1 MGCFEIKR
9 FHNTTKKK
17 YMTNTNTDFN
27 TQIIP
32 QENVVQHCEVITQ
45 SL

>member
-1 MGCFEIKR
+1 MFWNEDHVSLHYKEEV
-9 FHNTTKKK
+9 
-17 YMTNTNTDFN
+17 MTNTNTDFN
-27 TQIIP
+27 TQIVP